1 MEEYYREYDEE
12 KIGLSPKAGN
22 RILCITTVIMIG
34 IQFLM
39 VFLGVYDTLPLVLGT
54 QLSVIFIPII
64 GALISG
70 ADLKETF
77 RIRRVPLKTVVFSFL
92 IILCSYPIVALL
104 NLISMFFVENAVAE
118 TAAGLYNHG
127 FATSMLVMAVCPAI
141 GEEFLMRGVVYRSYK
156 KKSPVLALI
165 LSAVIFGLL
174 HMNFNQMP
182 YAIYLG
188 LIMVLMMEASDSIV
202 TPMLMHFF
210 MNGISTLSGFFSQD
224 TLEDMS
230 GAAYNAESV
239 LGSVPEMEIAL
250 VSIGIMAVIM
260 IPLVIL
266 IIKATFRVNGRKL
279 TDAFRKEE
287 PVYNRYA
294 LPEVDDTENILDVWL
309 VIAILV
315 MVVITAMNTFM

>member
-1 MEEYYREYDEE
+1 MEEYYENYEQNPGMSAR
-12 KIGLSPKAGN
+12 AGN
-22 RILCITTVIMIG
+22 RILCITTVVMIG

-54 QLSVIFIPII
+54 QLSVILIPII

-70 ADLKETF
+70 VDIKETF
-77 RIRRVPLKTVVFSFL
+77 RIRPIRLKTVVFSFL
-92 IILCSYPIVALL
+92 VILCSYPIVALL

-118 TAAGLYNHG
+118 TAAGLYDHG
-127 FATSMLVMAVCPAI
+127 FAASMLVMAVCPAI

-156 KKSPVLALI
+156 KKSPVLALV

-188 LIMVLMMEASDSIV
+188 LIVVLMMEASDSII

-210 MNGISTLSGFFSQD
+210 MNGISTLSGFFSEEAI
-224 TLEDMS
+224 EDMS
-230 GAAYNAESV
+230 GTAYNVESV
-239 LGSVPEMEIAL
+239 LGYGDEMKFALASV
-250 VSIGIMAVIM
+250 GILAVIM

-266 IIKATFRVNGRKL
+266 LIKATFRVNGRKL
-279 TDAFRKEE
+279 SDAFQKEE

-315 MVVITAMNTFM
+315 MVIITAMNTFM